1 MAEGDEVKSDP
12 SEGRPFFEIDEEASN
27 PSASTP
33 PTPLFMGSLG
43 TSNSIP
49 VEHTAT
55 PTQLTGDV
63 SVLSGSQTFSLPQ
76 IPEKQGM
83 QWGQYFLGL
92 FLPFGI
98 VIVMIV
104 ILGLVESQ
112 TDYDKYWRYE
122 VTEVTSEDNST
133 FEFSIEPREDEFLD
147 RVYNLGNDAYEQ
159 DFSVFI
165 DAYPEQTSKT
175 DVYQYDYSN
184 NERIDI
190 GYYDPSNRTVFF
202 QLDNFSAESMA
213 FEIEYIDRDHYYYGD
228 QNQPVEIIETI
239 FCMLPFIYIVGIIAS
254 FMKGKK
260 SLGYGLLTAL
270 PASIVIGPALFFIFL
285 IIAFGGL

>member
-12 SEGRPFFEIDEEASN
+12 SEGRPFFEIGEEASN
-27 PSASTP
+27 PPASTP

-92 FLPFGI
+92 FIPFGI

-112 TDYDKYWRYE
+112 TDYDNYLRYE
-122 VTEVTSEDNST
+122 NIEVTSEDNST
-133 FEFSIEPREDEFLD
+133 FEFSIEPTEDEFLD
-147 RVYNLGNDAYEQ
+147 GVYNYDGTYDQ
-159 DFSVFI
+159 DFYVYVVV
-165 DAYPEQTSKT
+165 YPEETSKT
-175 DVYQYDYSN
+175 DVYQYGYSN
-184 NERIDI
+184 SEQIEI
-190 GYYDPSNRTVFF
+190 GYYDPSNGTVFF
-202 QLDNFSAESMA
+202 QLDNLSAESMA
-213 FEIEYIDRDHYYYGD
+213 FEIGYIDRDHYYYGD

-239 FCMLPFIYIVGIIAS
+239 FCMLPFVYIVGIIAS

-270 PASIVIGPALFFIFL
+270 PVSIVIGPALFFIFL